1 MARDRYRLCRQTVT
15 VYHRAGTDQITRTV
29 HRRAFLDFRKNL
41 NVNRTGSAEAN
52 SFLLVIP
59 GGTAAVAVGDKVMN
73 GEGPEVTTDAQ
84 WRDLIPTK
92 VEGLVVVKYVDPKY
106 YRGELVH
113 TEAGG

>member
-1 MARDRYRLCRQTVT
+1 MRDRYRLCDQTVT
-15 VYHRAGTDQITRTV
+15 VYHREGAGEITRTV
-29 HRRAFLDFRKNL
+29 IRRAFLDSQKNM
-41 NVNRTGSAEAN
+41 NVVRTGSSESN

-59 GGTAAVAVGDKVMN
+59 GSTVPVHVGDKVVR

-84 WRDLIPTK
+84 WRELIPTK
-92 VEGLVVVKYVDPKY
+92 VEGLVVVKHVDPKW